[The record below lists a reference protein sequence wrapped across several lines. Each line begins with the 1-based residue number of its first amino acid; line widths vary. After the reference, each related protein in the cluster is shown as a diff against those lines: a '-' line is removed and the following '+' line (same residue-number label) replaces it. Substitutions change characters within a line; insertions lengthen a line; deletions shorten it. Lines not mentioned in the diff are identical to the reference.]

1 MVNWP
6 DDAARLRDYD
16 RLAAELERLKAG
28 AGGIDLARYRQGWQG
43 LLDRLRPE
51 IMRDPVADALRKMA
65 DEVFTAYDAS
75 LARLRLE
82 GTPGIMHEVDKSFYD
97 LVIKERDY
105 ARTQVENRNREIGEL
120 RATVAQLRAELET
133 AGRRTVILCP
143 AAGLM
148 DAMTSCADEA
158 EGTILRATDDDTL
171 AYELKAGAWVP
182 MR

>member
-6 DDAARLRDYD
+6 DDARKLADYD

-82 GTPGIMHEVDKSFYD
+82 GTPGIM
-97 LVIKERDY
+97 
-105 ARTQVENRNREIGEL
+105 AENRNREIGEL

-148 DAMTSCADEA
+148 DAMTSCAEEA

-171 AYELKAGAWVP
+171 AYELKAGSWVP